1 MQIRVYSGSNTSP
14 QMQTSQYL
22 YNGEVK
28 RVENRLSSQEFNR
41 DGSNST
47 NTCQKN
53 SKECLSRCS
62 NRWISVNTFEEDEKD
77 LYSVMVV
84 LDKCQTVVN
93 CSTRELIQIE
103 EKHEFESKKT
113 STPSK
118 MILKASDHKSKNS
131 VIIKPRRPFTPAWYF
146 EKSYR
151 KDVKDR
157 YPHLSN
163 KETKPILKGL
173 WDMAPVGVKKRYEDE
188 RSALF
193 IA

>member
-1 MQIRVYSGSNTSP
+1 MQISVYSGSNTSP

-47 NTCQKN
+47 NTCKKN

-93 CSTRELIQIE
+93 CSTGELIQIE
-103 EKHEFESKKT
+103 EKHELE
-113 STPSK
+113 
-118 MILKASDHKSKNS
+118 
-131 VIIKPRRPFTPAWYF
+131 
-146 EKSYR
+146 
-151 KDVKDR
+151 
-157 YPHLSN
+157 
-163 KETKPILKGL
+163 
-173 WDMAPVGVKKRYEDE
+173 
-188 RSALF
+188 
-193 IA
+193 